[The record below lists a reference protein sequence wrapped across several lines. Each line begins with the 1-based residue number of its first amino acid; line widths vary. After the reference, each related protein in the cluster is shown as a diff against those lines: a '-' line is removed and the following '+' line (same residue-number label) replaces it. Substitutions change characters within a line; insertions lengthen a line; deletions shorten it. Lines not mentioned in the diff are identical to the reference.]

1 MTNTK
6 TNMKLPTK
14 KHRYIYLMYFVV
26 VSVLKLKG
34 QAVSV
39 MYRFCAKNLDWV
51 WLRMSCLS
59 FQNPYT
65 DEIEYIVCTNSCA
78 K

>member
-1 MTNTK
+1 MHPWWDVFLSYC
-6 TNMKLPTK
+6 M
-14 KHRYIYLMYFVV
+14 YIVLIVDA
-26 VSVLKLKG
+26 VLKLKG

-39 MYRFCAKNLDWV
+39 MYRFCAKNRDWV